1 MILAQVVGSLVS
13 TVKHDSF
20 KNRTILLVKPMN
32 PNGTLKPGI
41 QVAVDTVGAG
51 VGDVVL
57 VSAEGRSAME
67 ILGFKKRIPLRS
79 IITAIVDRID
89 HPAAVSPGNK
99 QKG

>member
-1 MILAQVVGSLVS
+1 MILAQVVGRLVS
-13 TVKHDSF
+13 TVKHESF
-20 KNRTILLVKPMN
+20 KNRKILLVKPMN
-32 PNGTLKPGI
+32 PDGKLKSGI

-89 HPAAVSPGNK
+89 HPAASAGEK
-99 QKG
+99 Q